1 MSLEL
6 GGVTSHL
13 VSLALDAAL
22 VRHEVIAGNIA
33 NCHTP
38 GYRAKRLSFE
48 SLLGDM
54 QTRIEARDH
63 DAFVSRLER
72 LRDDLQNGGMTV
84 ESEDEAVELDRE
96 MVRLTEN
103 ALRYQAIL
111 KAAAKQGQLLRS
123 AINGGRQ

>member
-1 MSLEL
+1 MSMEL

-48 SLLGDM
+48 SFLGDM
-54 QTRIEARDH
+54 QMRIEARD
-63 DAFVSRLER
+63 DDSFVSRLER
-72 LRDDLQNGGMTV
+72 LRGDLQNGGMTV
-84 ESEDEAVELDRE
+84 ESENEAVELDRE

-111 KAAAKQGQLLRS
+111 KAAAKQGELLRS